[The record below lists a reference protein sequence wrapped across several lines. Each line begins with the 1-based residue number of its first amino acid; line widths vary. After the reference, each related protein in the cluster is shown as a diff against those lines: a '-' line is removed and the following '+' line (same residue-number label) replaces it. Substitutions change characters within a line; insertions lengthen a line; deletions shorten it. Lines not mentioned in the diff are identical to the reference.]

1 MKLAVQYRVVGT
13 EVVVQITLGAN
24 DGATTALAEESLGGP
39 FCLDSEGI

>member
-24 DGATTALAEESLGGP
+24 DGATT
-39 FCLDSEGI
+39 DSS